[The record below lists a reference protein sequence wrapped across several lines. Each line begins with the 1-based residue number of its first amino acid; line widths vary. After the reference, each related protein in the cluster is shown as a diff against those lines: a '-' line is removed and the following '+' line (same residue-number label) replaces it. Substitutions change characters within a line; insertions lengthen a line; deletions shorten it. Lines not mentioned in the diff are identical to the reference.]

1 MTAVI
6 YARYSSDNQREES
19 IEGQIRECTA
29 YAEKN
34 GITIVKHYI
43 DRALSAKTDNRPEF
57 QQMIKDSEKRL
68 FDIVLVWKLDRFARN
83 RYDSAHYEY
92 QLERNHVKLVSATEP
107 ISEGPAGIMV
117 KSMLTGMAEYY
128 SAELSEKVVRGMTEN
143 VLKGKYNG
151 GTIPIGYTVDEEKFF
166 QIDPLKAPF
175 VVEVFQRYND
185 GATMKELMNW
195 LNDSGVT
202 TNRNQK
208 FTYNSIQTLLTNR
221 RYIGEN
227 RFKDIVMPDSIPVII
242 EKELFDS
249 VQDKIAKNRRAPA
262 RHKAE
267 DDYLLTTKLFCG
279 MCGAMMFGECGT
291 SRNKNVHHYYKC
303 ANAKRTKTCKKKT
316 VRKEWLE
323 DLVVNET
330 MKMIRDDDSIQSIV
344 DAVMILQE
352 QENTVL
358 PLLEKQMKDI
368 ENGIE
373 NLLNAIQAGV
383 LTSSTKGR
391 LEMRNLDIYYKPL
404 PGLAFQTDTY
414 ILDGKQGTFT
424 PDFTYHGFQ
433 YVEVR
438 SDRPVKL
445 TKESLT
451 AQFIHTA
458 VPPVGKFSCSN
469 ELLNKIWKAANQSYL
484 SNLMSIPTDCPQ
496 REKNGWT
503 ADAHITMDLGLLN
516 FDGITFYEKWLD
528 DMIDNQNEEGRI
540 SGIIPSSGWGYDDWI
555 GPVWDAAM
563 FIVPMAIYHYYGDTR
578 SIEKLWPVCTKYLAY
593 LAGREDAEGTVTYGI
608 GDWVFHKTQTPT
620 EFTTTCY
627 YYLDNLYMAKFAEL
641 IGKDGSSYAKKAE
654 ELKLLINHKYF
665 DTSKAIYANGS
676 QAAQGVALYLGI
688 VPKEYEQQVADN
700 LSTMIKANKNLLDF
714 GVLGSKTVL
723 RMLSKYGYADLAY
736 QMAAQEEAPSWGN
749 WIKQG
754 FTTLAET
761 WILSPEF
768 RDASVNHMFLGD
780 INAWM
785 YNILA
790 GINYDEQKPGFKHI
804 LLRPNFPSGLNE
816 FEARYQSPYGEI
828 CSKWERKKNR
838 IVYHVTV
845 PANSTATFYAPDNV
859 KGERAVNLEAGKHI
873 LELPIKRAVY

>member
-1 MTAVI
+1 ML
-6 YARYSSDNQREES
+6 Q
-19 IEGQIRECTA
+19 
-29 YAEKN
+29 
-34 GITIVKHYI
+34 TIKKVGLRYI
-43 DRALSAKTDNRPEF
+43 DRAISAKTDNRPDF

-107 ISEGPAGIMV
+107 ISDGPAGIMV

-166 QIDPLKAPF
+166 QVDPLKAPF
-175 VVEVFQRYND
+175 VVEAFQRYND

-330 MKMIRDDDSIQSIV
+330 MKMIRDDDCIRSIV

-368 ENGIE
+368 ERGIE
-373 NLLNAIQAGV
+373 NLLNAIQEGI

-391 LEMRNLDIYYKPL
+391 LEKLEAQQKELEICIAEEKLAKPKVSADFVKFWLTNFRKLDPNVKSHRETLINTFVNAVYLYDEKVLITFNYKDGTKTITFDEIAAKDAPEGNGSDLGCFAPPKNLNVYKYAEIFVLLVRETHKCGWIRTASTRRTARRVKKPL
-404 PGLAFQTDTY
+404 CNSDDRCQRQKQGGAVGAAASRMRVPPKARCSRWEPRPGLLFCAARAIHPRPPRTP
-414 ILDGKQGTFT
+414 ISEPGTGVSVLSAMQKGCKGRFE
-424 PDFTYHGFQ
+424 Q
-433 YVEVR
+433 YR
-438 SDRPVKL
+438 
-445 TKESLT
+445 
-451 AQFIHTA
+451 F
-458 VPPVGKFSCSN
+458 
-469 ELLNKIWKAANQSYL
+469 
-484 SNLMSIPTDCPQ
+484 
-496 REKNGWT
+496 
-503 ADAHITMDLGLLN
+503 
-516 FDGITFYEKWLD
+516 
-528 DMIDNQNEEGRI
+528 
-540 SGIIPSSGWGYDDWI
+540 
-555 GPVWDAAM
+555 
-563 FIVPMAIYHYYGDTR
+563 
-578 SIEKLWPVCTKYLAY
+578 
-593 LAGREDAEGTVTYGI
+593 
-608 GDWVFHKTQTPT
+608 
-620 EFTTTCY
+620 
-627 YYLDNLYMAKFAEL
+627 
-641 IGKDGSSYAKKAE
+641 
-654 ELKLLINHKYF
+654 
-665 DTSKAIYANGS
+665 
-676 QAAQGVALYLGI
+676 
-688 VPKEYEQQVADN
+688 
-700 LSTMIKANKNLLDF
+700 
-714 GVLGSKTVL
+714 
-723 RMLSKYGYADLAY
+723 
-736 QMAAQEEAPSWGN
+736 
-749 WIKQG
+749 
-754 FTTLAET
+754 
-761 WILSPEF
+761 ILSPT
-768 RDASVNHMFLGD
+768 DIAS
-780 INAWM
+780 
-785 YNILA
+785 
-790 GINYDEQKPGFKHI
+790 
-804 LLRPNFPSGLNE
+804 
-816 FEARYQSPYGEI
+816 
-828 CSKWERKKNR
+828 
-838 IVYHVTV
+838 
-845 PANSTATFYAPDNV
+845 APD
-859 KGERAVNLEAGKHI
+859 L
-873 LELPIKRAVY
+873 

>member
-391 LEMRNLDIYYKPL
+391 LEKLEAQQKELEIRIAEEKLAKPKVSADFVKFWLTNFRKLDPNVKSHRETLINTFVNAVYLYDEKVLIAFNYKDGTKTITFDEIAAKDAPEGNGSDLGCFAPPKKHEILRLVLFLLPDGAISLVQFSAHLFPNLITPPIIDLRVNCKGSTGLCVSGFCGYCRHADIGIGQQNADEGVPEHMRMNFFNARLFSNTAYQCAIAIRVDRKTIVVADHEVVPTQIQKGLCVFGAFLLQILLPACTHQLLLGFPL
-404 PGLAFQTDTY
+404 CIIVLQ
-414 ILDGKQGTFT
+414 
-424 PDFTYHGFQ
+424 
-433 YVEVR
+433 E
-438 SDRPVKL
+438 
-445 TKESLT
+445 
-451 AQFIHTA
+451 IH
-458 VPPVGKFSCSN
+458 
-469 ELLNKIWKAANQSYL
+469 ELRRNI
-484 SNLMSIPTDCPQ
+484 
-496 REKNGWT
+496 
-503 ADAHITMDLGLLN
+503 HITDIAFLRCGKL
-516 FDGITFYEKWLD
+516 I
-528 DMIDNQNEEGRI
+528 
-540 SGIIPSSGWGYDDWI
+540 
-555 GPVWDAAM
+555 A
-563 FIVPMAIYHYYGDTR
+563 IVR
-578 SIEKLWPVCTKYLAY
+578 
-593 LAGREDAEGTVTYGI
+593 
-608 GDWVFHKTQTPT
+608 
-620 EFTTTCY
+620 
-627 YYLDNLYMAKFAEL
+627 
-641 IGKDGSSYAKKAE
+641 KD
-654 ELKLLINHKYF
+654 
-665 DTSKAIYANGS
+665 
-676 QAAQGVALYLGI
+676 Q
-688 VPKEYEQQVADN
+688 
-700 LSTMIKANKNLLDF
+700 
-714 GVLGSKTVL
+714 
-723 RMLSKYGYADLAY
+723 
-736 QMAAQEEAPSWGN
+736 
-749 WIKQG
+749 QG
-754 FTTLAET
+754 F
-761 WILSPEF
+761 
-768 RDASVNHMFLGD
+768 
-780 INAWM
+780 
-785 YNILA
+785 
-790 GINYDEQKPGFKHI
+790 
-804 LLRPNFPSGLNE
+804 
-816 FEARYQSPYGEI
+816 
-828 CSKWERKKNR
+828 
-838 IVYHVTV
+838 
-845 PANSTATFYAPDNV
+845 
-859 KGERAVNLEAGKHI
+859 
-873 LELPIKRAVY
+873 

>member
-43 DRALSAKTDNRPEF
+43 DRAISAKTDNRPEF
-57 QQMIKDSEKRL
+57 QQMIKDSDKKL

-107 ISEGPAGIMV
+107 ISDGPAGIMV

-175 VVEVFQRYND
+175 VLEVFQRYND

-391 LEMRNLDIYYKPL
+391 LEKLEAQQKELEIRIAEEKLAKPKVSADFVKFWLTNFRKLDPNVKSHRETLINTFVNAVYLYDEKVLITFNYKDGTKTITFDEIAAKDAPEGNGSDLGCFAPPRERLCRNTRAFFFCTNSKLTQAGGFEQHRPPPTVPAAKKPL
-404 PGLAFQTDTY
+404 RGFFRCAARA
-414 ILDGKQGTFT
+414 ILPAPTKNSSIRTGCWSLGTST
-424 PDFTYHGFQ
+424 
-433 YVEVR
+433 V
-438 SDRPVKL
+438 
-445 TKESLT
+445 
-451 AQFIHTA
+451 TA
-458 VPPVGKFSCSN
+458 VPAGTKSAERGAAGGVKSSLYQKTNQPPDAPLWKRNCPGAVIGCTLFSPGLFLPDTVAECSQLFAQGQILAVAVDDQFGSVEA
-469 ELLNKIWKAANQSYL
+469 ELSALVQQAL
-484 SNLMSIPTDCPQ
+484 V
-496 REKNGWT
+496 
-503 ADAHITMDLGLLN
+503 HITGDDLRQKQ
-516 FDGITFYEKWLD
+516 I
-528 DMIDNQNEEGRI
+528 
-540 SGIIPSSGWGYDDWI
+540 
-555 GPVWDAAM
+555 
-563 FIVPMAIYHYYGDTR
+563 
-578 SIEKLWPVCTKYLAY
+578 
-593 LAGREDAEGTVTYGI
+593 
-608 GDWVFHKTQTPT
+608 
-620 EFTTTCY
+620 
-627 YYLDNLYMAKFAEL
+627 
-641 IGKDGSSYAKKAE
+641 
-654 ELKLLINHKYF
+654 
-665 DTSKAIYANGS
+665 
-676 QAAQGVALYLGI
+676 
-688 VPKEYEQQVADN
+688 
-700 LSTMIKANKNLLDF
+700 
-714 GVLGSKTVL
+714 
-723 RMLSKYGYADLAY
+723 
-736 QMAAQEEAPSWGN
+736 MAAQRDDLRH
-749 WIKQG
+749 
-754 FTTLAET
+754 LALK
-761 WILSPEF
+761 IQ
-768 RDASVNHMFLGD
+768 RAFL
-780 INAWM
+780 
-785 YNILA
+785 
-790 GINYDEQKPGFKHI
+790 
-804 LLRPNFPSGLNE
+804 
-816 FEARYQSPYGEI
+816 
-828 CSKWERKKNR
+828 
-838 IVYHVTV
+838 
-845 PANSTATFYAPDNV
+845 
-859 KGERAVNLEAGKHI
+859 
-873 LELPIKRAVY
+873 